1 MLTLSYTFQD
11 NYISPQT
18 VKEELQK
25 KIHQQIIGCRKKS
38 KDSRNVTFANDD
50 KKLLRIKS
58 VKETS
63 KLVLHSDL

>member
-1 MLTLSYTFQD
+1 MFTLSYTFQD

-25 KIHQQIIGCRKKS
+25 KIHQLIIGCRKKS
-38 KDSRNVTFANDD
+38 KESRNVTFANDD

>member
-25 KIHQQIIGCRKKS
+25 KIHQQIIECRKKS
-38 KDSRNVTFANDD
+38 KESRNFTFANDD
-50 KKLLRIKS
+50 KKLLRSKS
-58 VKETS
+58 VRGIS
-63 KLVLHSDL
+63 PLVLHSDL